1 MPFRDVAGHRRV
13 IDLLAGAVGRHTLPP
28 ALLFSGPDG
37 VGKRLTAIALAQAL
51 NCQRPIAIDGRH
63 GEQRSDERS
72 AQPGTDSCGE
82 CPSCRRIARGTH
94 PDVVVLEP
102 EDGIIAIAA
111 VREDVIGKSGYRPF
125 EGRRRVFIIDDAELM
140 NEPAQDALLKTLE
153 EPPAF
158 SVLVLV
164 SAQPEALLP
173 TVRSRCY
180 RLRFGP
186 VSEEDVA
193 RVLRERH
200 GMAEA
205 DARAASALSD
215 GSVGRALAIESGRLV
230 EARDA
235 ATHILRAVSSGRLH
249 HRLQG
254 GKDFLSGP
262 RAGVDRAVVS
272 ERLRALSSILRDL
285 ELMATR
291 ADAALVANA
300 DLKGEL
306 EAILPAFDTSRVLR
320 AFAAVDRASAALE
333 RNASPKIVA
342 DWLASEL

>member
-28 ALLFSGPDG
+28 ALLFSGPEG
-37 VGKRLTAIALAQAL
+37 VGKRLTAVALAQAL
-51 NCQRPIAIDGRH
+51 NCQRPVTLEDDR
-63 GEQRSDERS
+63 R
-72 AQPGTDSCGE
+72 DSCGE

-125 EGRRRVFIIDDAELM
+125 EGQRRVFIIDDAELM

-215 GSVGRALAIESGRLV
+215 GSIGRALAIE
-230 EARDA
+230 
-235 ATHILRAVSSGRLH
+235 
-249 HRLQG
+249 
-254 GKDFLSGP
+254 
-262 RAGVDRAVVS
+262 
-272 ERLRALSSILRDL
+272 
-285 ELMATR
+285 
-291 ADAALVANA
+291 
-300 DLKGEL
+300 
-306 EAILPAFDTSRVLR
+306 
-320 AFAAVDRASAALE
+320 
-333 RNASPKIVA
+333 
-342 DWLASEL
+342 